1 MPVHDWTRVDA
12 GLFHHVHQTWIA
24 SLSEAL
30 NAGTLPRD
38 YFALV
43 EQSVRGPIPDVLTLK
58 LSPGVEEADE
68 GSTALAVAEA
78 PPKTRLVQR
87 NEADIYVAK
96 SNRITVRHRHGE
108 VSAVVEIVSPGNK
121 ATDAEFRAFVK
132 KSAELIEQG
141 MHLLLIDLMPP
152 TRRDPRGIH
161 KAIWDQFDDE
171 LLELPPDK
179 PLTLVSYDA
188 GPPRVAYV
196 EPLAVGD
203 LLTDMPLFLRPGS
216 YVHTP
221 LEATYQATWDAFPAA
236 LKSLLEGPNRST
248 P

>member
-12 GLFHHVHQTWIA
+12 GLFHHFHQTWIA

-43 EQSVRGPIPDVLTLK
+43 EQSIRGPIPDVLTLK
-58 LSPGVEEADE
+58 LSPGADEADE
-68 GSTALAVAEA
+68 SSTALAVAEA

-87 NEADIYVAK
+87 NEADIYVARA
-96 SNRITVRHRHGE
+96 NRITVRHRHGE
-108 VSAVVEIVSPGNK
+108 VIAVVEIVSPGNK
-121 ATDAEFRAFVK
+121 ASDAEFRAFVK
-132 KSAELIEQG
+132 KSAEFLEQG
-141 MHLLLIDLMPP
+141 VHLLLIDLMPP
-152 TRRDPRGIH
+152 SRRDPRGIH
-161 KAIWDQFDDE
+161 AAIWDQFDDE
-171 LLELPPDK
+171 LLELPSDK
-179 PLTLVSYDA
+179 PLTLASYDA

-203 LLTDMPLFLRPGS
+203 LLTDMPLFLKPEM
-216 YVHTP
+216 YVRTP
-221 LEATYQATWDAFPAA
+221 LEATYQATWEAFPAA
-236 LKSLLEGPNRST
+236 LRGLLERPRRST